1 MKGMK
6 IFRFA
11 FCLLVV
17 FLLFSNCG
25 YHLSGYGSAL
35 PPHIRNISIPVF
47 KNSSN
52 EPNIQKDATDAV
64 RRAFISDGR
73 LKVTDKRKADIV
85 MRGTL
90 TNYQLRAVSFS
101 TEDSAEEYIVRL
113 GIQVE
118 AYDQIKKKTIFNQKF
133 TTQWDYRST
142 SSVVDSESAKYMAL
156 KEAYNDLADRLV
168 SITIEQF

>member
-1 MKGMK
+1 M
-6 IFRFA
+6 RF
-11 FCLLVV
+11 FSWVLC
-17 FLLFSNCG
+17 FLLILLWSSSCG
-25 YHLSGYGSAL
+25 YHLAGYGSAL
-35 PPHIRNISIPVF
+35 PSHIRAISIPVF
-47 KNSSN
+47 KNFSG

-73 LKVTDKRKADIV
+73 LKVVDTRKADLL
-85 MRGTL
+85 MRGIL
-90 TNYQLRAVSFS
+90 TNYQLRAVSFNS
-101 TEDSAEEYIVRL
+101 EDSVEEYIVRL

-156 KEAYNDLADRLV
+156 KEAYDDLADRLV